1 MLALMQ
7 SLADV
12 SRVSDKKQT
21 LLSTS
26 AILKT
31 NVFSAFIC
39 WRCAALLMR
48 LLTYSVISQSALK
61 AKRTSA
67 GAARG
72 HSLRR
77 HISLRSLLLVLCSFA
92 SARRPRPPR
101 ARHLETIRSLR
112 LEFSDRSRRWEGGR
126 ANTAGRVLCGDSA
139 HQHLHPRHHQLAI
152 GSSSAFK
159 DSLWE

>member
-1 MLALMQ
+1 MQ

-21 LLSTS
+21 LLSRS

-31 NVFSAFIC
+31 NIFSAFIC
-39 WRCAALLMR
+39 WRCTALLMR
-48 LLTYSVISQSALK
+48 LLTYSVISHVNQSALK
-61 AKRTSA
+61 AKHTSA

-92 SARRPRPPR
+92 SARRPRLPR
-101 ARHLETIRSLR
+101 ACHLETIRSLR
-112 LEFSDRSRRWEGGR
+112 FEFSDLSKRWEGGR

-139 HQHLHPRHHQLAI
+139 HQHLHHCHHQLAI
-152 GSSSAFK
+152 RS
-159 DSLWE
+159 